1 MNILDKANEIVN
13 KRSEEKERQYGP
25 FQQCMLK
32 TAKLA
37 SIMSNKEISIVD
49 AYNVLVALKMARQS
63 YAHKEDNL
71 LDAVAY
77 LGSLNNFLER
87 EGSSNNKLSTKE
99 YEEACGETPGHKVNA
114 EKFDDD
120 YEKTLG
126 YKMSNRH
133 R

>member
-1 MNILDKANEIVN
+1 MNILEKANEIVN
-13 KRSEEKERQYGP
+13 ERSEEKERQYGP

-77 LGSLNNFLER
+77 LGSLNNFLEK
-87 EGSSNNKLSTKE
+87 EGSPNNRLSDEE
-99 YEEACGETPGHKVNA
+99 YDEAYEKTLRPKTA
-114 EKFDDD
+114 FEKFDED

>member
-77 LGSLNNFLER
+77 LGSLNNFLEK
-87 EGSSNNKLSTKE
+87 EGHPNNTLSD
-99 YEEACGETPGHKVNA
+99 EEHDAA
-114 EKFDDD
+114 